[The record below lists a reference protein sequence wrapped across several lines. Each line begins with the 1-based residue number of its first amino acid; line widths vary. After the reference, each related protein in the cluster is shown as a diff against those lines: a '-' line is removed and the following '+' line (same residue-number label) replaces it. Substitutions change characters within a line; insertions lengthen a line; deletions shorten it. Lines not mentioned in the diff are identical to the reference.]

1 MSNKHQIEHIQL
13 EYNALAPIFI
23 AKLEPHHIPNV
34 VNLPHRHSFH
44 ELLWIKAGTGRHWV
58 DQQSY
63 PLQAHTLA
71 LVAQGQ
77 VHVFEQA
84 EALDGY
90 YLRYDQAFL
99 PAQSDEQQPSFRA
112 NGGLQLNAPDSKII
126 NSLFELLAHEY
137 QREDCLAKYHS
148 LRHLLLTL
156 LWQSQRLSQV
166 ADQQPQSANYA
177 IYRQFL
183 ALLEQA
189 FQQHHDIHYYA
200 DQLNLSKTQF
210 AQIISQHSGQPPKR
224 LILKRILLEAQRY
237 LQFTTMPI
245 QQLAQSL
252 GFHDPFHFSKFF
264 KQELGISP
272 RRYREQSFKK

>member
-1 MSNKHQIEHIQL
+1 MSNTYQIAHIQL
-13 EYNALAPIFI
+13 EPSAWAPIFI
-23 AKLEPHHIPNV
+23 AKLEPQQLPNV

-44 ELLWIKAGTGRHWV
+44 ELLWIKDGTGRHRL

-84 EALDGY
+84 EQLDGY

-99 PAQSDEQQPSFRA
+99 QAQPHEQQPLFSA
-112 NGGLQLNAPDSKII
+112 NGALQLSAPDSQII
-126 NSLFELLAHEY
+126 DSLFSLLAQEY

-156 LWQSQRLSQV
+156 LWQSQRLNQ
-166 ADQQPQSANYA
+166 AAHQQPQAPNYL

-183 ALLEQA
+183 GLLEQA

-200 DQLNLSKTQF
+200 EQLHLSKSQL
-210 AQIISQHSGQPPKR
+210 AQIIGQHSGQPPKR
-224 LILKRILLEAQRY
+224 LILKRVLLEAQRY

-245 QQLAQSL
+245 QQLALSL

-272 RRYREQSFKK
+272 RRYREQSCKK

>member
-13 EYNALAPIFI
+13 EHNALAPMFI

-44 ELLWIKAGTGRHWV
+44 ELLWIRAGTGRHWV

-99 PAQSDEQQPSFRA
+99 PTQADEQQPSFRA
-112 NGGLQLNAPDSKII
+112 NGGLQLSAVDSQII
-126 NSLFELLAHEY
+126 DSLFELLAHEY

-156 LWQSQRLSQV
+156 LWQSQRLSHA
-166 ADQQPQSANYA
+166 ADQPPQSANYA
-177 IYRQFL
+177 MYRQFL

-200 DQLNLSKTQF
+200 DQLNLSKTQL

-224 LILKRILLEAQRY
+224 IILKRILLEAQRY

>member
-1 MSNKHQIEHIQL
+1 MSNKHQIEQIPL
-13 EYNALAPIFI
+13 EHSAWAPIFI
-23 AKLEPHHIPNV
+23 AKLEPQQLPNV

-44 ELLWIKAGTGRHWV
+44 ELLWIKAGTGRHQV

-63 PLQAHTLA
+63 CLKAHTLA

-84 EALDGY
+84 EQLSGY
-90 YLRYDQAFL
+90 YVRYDQAFL
-99 PAQSDEQQPSFRA
+99 QPQAQEQQPLFRA
-112 NGGLQLNAPDSKII
+112 NGGLQLSAPDSHII
-126 NSLFELLAHEY
+126 DSLFDLLAQEY
-137 QREDCLAKYHS
+137 QREDCAAKYHS

-156 LWQSQRLSQV
+156 LWQSQRLNQ
-166 ADQQPQSANYA
+166 AANDQPQQPNYA

-183 ALLEQA
+183 GLLEQA
-189 FQQHHDIHYYA
+189 FQHHHDIYYYA
-200 DQLNLSKTQF
+200 EQLNLSKTQF

-224 LILKRILLEAQRY
+224 LILKRVLLEAQRY
-237 LQFTTMPI
+237 LQFTSLPI
-245 QQLAQSL
+245 QQLAHNL

-272 RRYREQSFKK
+272 RRYREQSTKK

>member
-1 MSNKHQIEHIQL
+1 MSNKNQIEHIQL
-13 EYNALAPIFI
+13 EHNALAPMFI
-23 AKLEPHHIPNV
+23 AKLEPHHLPNV

-99 PAQSDEQQPSFRA
+99 PAQPDEQQPLFIT
-112 NGGLQLNAPDSKII
+112 NGGLQLSAPDNQII
-126 NSLFELLAHEY
+126 DSLFELLAYEY
-137 QREDCLAKYHS
+137 QQEDCLAKYHS

-156 LWQSQRLSQV
+156 LWQSQRLSQA
-166 ADQQPQSANYA
+166 ADQQPQAANYV

>member
-13 EYNALAPIFI
+13 EHNALAPMFI

-44 ELLWIKAGTGRHWV
+44 ELLWIRAGTGRHWV